1 MSSRPTK
8 PQTPV
13 VRRATSQRSAN
24 NAAAVVKA
32 LTQEAFECGLDN
44 IAASSIAKRA
54 GLTTGAIYSRY
65 ENSDEMLIAL
75 WQQVVAHELRALV
88 AETVEAV
95 TTRSTTGV
103 PSDLVARLEKPSR
116 ILGLGAEFV
125 VMAQRN
131 EVVGEVVIAEVSKW
145 LHEAGLQSGATAIER
160 AGVAL
165 GASIAIGS
173 ALRSFVTTTNPAM
186 GIVLDG
192 IHNAYLSAN
201 EKHSRAKVQVP
212 KPIRSNTESA
222 LRDAL
227 IDATAEVMSKTG
239 FTGATIS
246 RIARKSGVTSGS
258 IYNFYPDKEALM
270 NDAVNELMRTTQN
283 QTLDA
288 KRTASTKQQ
297 PNFGLTDSFHF
308 GLSADR
314 RIWLR
319 FRQECIIATRHHKTT
334 YKQMKKV
341 VAELDQAMI
350 DSFPKIDKQ
359 IIGLVSMGEQAIGY
373 GFSSLFGYTNLLDKC
388 DFDAVMVQVAK
399 QNSL

>member
-1 MSSRPTK
+1 MTTQPA
-8 PQTPV
+8 PV
-13 VRRATSQRSAN
+13 VRRATSERSTR
-24 NAAAVVKA
+24 NAAAVMKA
-32 LTQEAFECGLDN
+32 LTQEAIDRGLDG
-44 IAASSIAKRA
+44 IATSSIAKRA
-54 GLTTGAIYSRY
+54 GLTTGAVYSRY
-65 ENSDEMLIAL
+65 ENNDEMLIAL
-75 WQQVVAHELRALV
+75 WESVVAPALAAHVRETIDAIISPSAQPSTELI
-88 AETVEAV
+88 TQI
-95 TTRSTTGV
+95 
-103 PSDLVARLEKPSR
+103 EKPSR

-145 LHEAGLQSGATAIER
+145 LHEAGLKPGATAIDR

-165 GASIAIGS
+165 GASIALGS
-173 ALRSFVTTTNPAM
+173 TLRSFITTTNPAM
-186 GIVLDG
+186 GLVLDG

-201 EKHSRAKVQVP
+201 AKHSRAKVQTP
-212 KPIRSNTESA
+212 QPIRSNTGSA

-314 RIWLR
+314 RTWLR

-334 YKQMKKV
+334 FKQMKKV

-388 DFDAVMVQVAK
+388 DFDAIMVQVAK

>member
-24 NAAAVVKA
+24 NAAAVIKA

-95 TTRSTTGV
+95 TTRSATGA
-103 PSDLVARLEKPSR
+103 PSDLVTRLEKPSR

-131 EVVGEVVIAEVSKW
+131 EVIGEVVIAEVSKW
-145 LHEAGLQSGATAIER
+145 LHEAGLKPGATAIER

-173 ALRSFVTTTNPAM
+173 TLRSFITTTNPAM
-186 GIVLDG
+186 GLVLDG
-192 IHNAYLSAN
+192 IHHAYLSAN
-201 EKHSRAKVQVP
+201 AKHSR
-212 KPIRSNTESA
+212 
-222 LRDAL
+222 
-227 IDATAEVMSKTG
+227 
-239 FTGATIS
+239 
-246 RIARKSGVTSGS
+246 
-258 IYNFYPDKEALM
+258 
-270 NDAVNELMRTTQN
+270 
-283 QTLDA
+283 
-288 KRTASTKQQ
+288 
-297 PNFGLTDSFHF
+297 
-308 GLSADR
+308 
-314 RIWLR
+314 
-319 FRQECIIATRHHKTT
+319 
-334 YKQMKKV
+334 
-341 VAELDQAMI
+341 
-350 DSFPKIDKQ
+350 
-359 IIGLVSMGEQAIGY
+359 
-373 GFSSLFGYTNLLDKC
+373 
-388 DFDAVMVQVAK
+388 
-399 QNSL
+399 

>member
-1 MSSRPTK
+1 
-8 PQTPV
+8 
-13 VRRATSQRSAN
+13 
-24 NAAAVVKA
+24 
-32 LTQEAFECGLDN
+32 
-44 IAASSIAKRA
+44 
-54 GLTTGAIYSRY
+54 
-65 ENSDEMLIAL
+65 
-75 WQQVVAHELRALV
+75 
-88 AETVEAV
+88 
-95 TTRSTTGV
+95 
-103 PSDLVARLEKPSR
+103 
-116 ILGLGAEFV
+116 
-125 VMAQRN
+125 
-131 EVVGEVVIAEVSKW
+131 
-145 LHEAGLQSGATAIER
+145 
-160 AGVAL
+160 
-165 GASIAIGS
+165 
-173 ALRSFVTTTNPAM
+173 
-186 GIVLDG
+186 
-192 IHNAYLSAN
+192 
-201 EKHSRAKVQVP
+201 
-212 KPIRSNTESA
+212 
-222 LRDAL
+222 
-227 IDATAEVMSKTG
+227 MSKTG

-334 YKQMKKV
+334 FKQMKKV

-388 DFDAVMVQVAK
+388 DFDAIMVQVAK